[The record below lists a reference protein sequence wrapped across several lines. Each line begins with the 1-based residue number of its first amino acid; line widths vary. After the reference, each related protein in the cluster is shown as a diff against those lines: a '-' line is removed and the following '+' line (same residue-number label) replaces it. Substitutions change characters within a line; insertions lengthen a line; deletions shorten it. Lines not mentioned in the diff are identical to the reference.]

1 MAYSMETIWDFA
13 LLGFMIASA
22 QGGIQALS
30 RSYFAKIVPKKNSN
44 EFFGFYNIL
53 GKFAAIMGPILI
65 GTITLVTGDIRKA
78 VLSLIILFGA
88 GLLMILKLPKYP
100 ERVQ

>member
-1 MAYSMETIWDFA
+1 METIWDFA